1 MIEIRHL
8 RLLQELAASGS
19 VTVAADRLH
28 LSQSA
33 ISHQLKALEEALGI
47 TLVERAT
54 RPVQITSAG
63 KCLLDLARKT
73 LPDVEATLQDI
84 AKIKGG
90 EAGQLRI
97 AVECHTCYDWLMPAM
112 DIYRAAWPKIELDL
126 VGGFHP
132 DPLDLLTDGQ
142 ADLIVTSDA
151 EPRAGVTHTALFS
164 YEIVAL
170 LSQSDPLSSK
180 KYLVA
185 SDFATQPLISYPV
198 PDNRLDLIRR
208 VLAPAGIKPVRR
220 NAELTIAILQ
230 MVASNRG
237 IAALPAWA
245 CAPYVE
251 RGYVVSRPINAK
263 GLWGELYASVRE
275 RDAEKAFVQNFV
287 SVMTKESFAQLPG
300 IRSGNP
306 A

>member
-1 MIEIRHL
+1 MIELRHL

-33 ISHQLKALEEALGI
+33 ISHQLKALEEALGV

-63 KCLLDLARKT
+63 KCLLDLAHNT
-73 LPDVEATLQDI
+73 LPDVEAALQDI
-84 AKIKGG
+84 AKIRDG

-112 DIYRAAWPKIELDL
+112 DTYRAAWPKIELDL
-126 VGGFHP
+126 VSGFHP
-132 DPLDLLTDGQ
+132 DPLDLLIDGQ

-151 EPRAGVTHTALFS
+151 ESRAGVTHTALFS

-170 LSQSDPLSSK
+170 LAHSDPLTGK
-180 KYLVA
+180 KYLLA
-185 SDFATQPLISYPV
+185 SDFATQTLISYPV

-208 VLAPAGIKPVRR
+208 VLTPAGIKPVRR

-230 MVASNRG
+230 MVASSRG

-251 RGYVVSRPINAK
+251 RGYVVSRPIGAK
-263 GLWGELYASVRE
+263 GLWGKLYASVRE
-275 RDAEKAFVQNFV
+275 RDAEKSFIQNFI
-287 SVMTKESFAQLPG
+287 SSITRASFAQLPG
-300 IRSGNP
+300 IKRL
-306 A
+306 